1 MRCSSMS
8 CSPAMRCCGRT
19 CCSRPISAA
28 PACSNYAEV
37 ADYGGRRVLS
47 AQQGPFALA
56 LAAVT
61 GAQREA
67 FGRASAGY
75 VGASDGWQDFARN
88 GAMTWEYSSAGPG
101 NVALLGE
108 LPRCSL
114 LALAFGSSPESAATL
129 ALTGTVRALRAYA
142 RPAHRELDRM
152 ALEDAREIAGAR

>member
-1 MRCSSMS
+1 MH
-8 CSPAMRCCGRT
+8 
-19 CCSRPISAA
+19 
-28 PACSNYAEV
+28 NYAEV

-101 NVALLGE
+101 NVALLAE
-108 LPRCSL
+108 LPRCS
-114 LALAFGSSPESAATL
+114 
-129 ALTGTVRALRAYA
+129 R
-142 RPAHRELDRM
+142 
-152 ALEDAREIAGAR
+152 AGARFRQQRRICRDAGADRRYSSPSSTRATGTSPAGPNGTRDCTRNCECPWNI